1 MIEPLQYNKEAHPA
15 YEISRPVFCHGCLSQ
30 KNTKHDPNIA
40 VKFCAE
46 CPTSPGQDKEYG
58 AFLCR
63 DCDEKNHKN
72 GLAKFHIR
80 PLLVTGPGV
89 RKKVVVRGDGI
100 NFPLSLDHVAIKV
113 KSRVYQNGRCVH
125 KIPWKEMSFVT
136 GMSGRCLHVQVL
148 GARNLMIGDVHG
160 SSDPFV
166 VYSFCGKPLGTT
178 RVRPRST
185 NPRWDNETFIVPMDE
200 NLPAPR
206 DMAQS
211 QKDIVRLE
219 VYDYDWVTQ
228 NEFLGHVEITRSK
241 LMKIAAIS
249 NQLPIR
255 LPLTMKE
262 YHGFIN
268 FQFGF
273 DDKFLHI
280 KPVRAENLNCIDARN
295 LSNPYVKIYLGNSYL
310 VGTSATVTNS
320 INPQWDGNQV
330 FKVKMLQLLFAE
342 RYTLSQIDAYY
353 ETQERLARM
362 NKDTSKQYQSG
373 SASQLLDEFSSLPT
387 KLALF
392 RIEIYHDTRW
402 KEHKLLG
409 KAFISA
415 HKLRKMLPTLP
426 AADIANMT
434 GYTDYVVST
443 VRQDQYSAKMEALKL
458 KKQTLWGKVK
468 SCFGVEE
475 ELERPG
481 SAEASRPSSPQAR
494 TGANAS
500 SSASGTAGA
509 AGAASPA
516 RRRGNLLGAA
526 SAQGPPSAATASSAG
541 IALPSPNPGPGVT
554 FGIATAGFAPS
565 VNQPGLELQ
574 NLNLPPSRRRKPLEI
589 STAGFGSFSGAP
601 EPATPSA
608 LSISMPGT
616 PAVGL
621 SGLSPMAPG
630 GHAPL
635 PQHVSNSSIGSHS
648 ANSVRSSPRPEVST
662 PIPAEEVHSTPLLPP
677 PSAPPA
683 EDVAEEPKLTNSDP
697 EVTPEVP
704 AVVAAS
710 TVSTAEQSM
719 NAFMQQRSARPAPP
733 PVSEMSERSRA
744 SAPASVASRVS
755 LSITKGDEE
764 VPQDLTDEPLLAR
777 DNTASSG
784 RAPHFSDH
792 SGSTFASRG
801 GRARSLSRMISFRSP
816 EITWSDSHPFPVML
830 DPTAHRGVDA
840 FGNPVSQGF
849 IVLRLIPATR
859 GSVVVGLDEAVRQ
872 MTLGETA
879 NVKCRYDYAYG
890 SFSMGSHIPPRANVI
905 FKVKLLDINHRG
917 RWDLLW
923 RMFVRFMRFVGRL
936 YILFTLYMRGEEAP
950 LPLGQSSK
958 KVKKQ
963 ASYSTKILQ
972 RLGLS
977 SRANALNSDGDSSED
992 MESDSDSDEED
1003 GLMAGEGQDDGAESE
1018 DGSSVDSFQ
1027 QYNNRPRVK
1036 PDPRMRKHLN
1046 QSVQS
1051 GAQIMWNFK
1060 PPKVVKKEKPRTAAP
1075 KKAESVAL
1083 DTVAEDEGGGV
1094 GAGAYAGN
1102 EDADGENSN
1111 SDDEGERV
1119 DGWGR
1124 RHGTTGTGN
1133 NGIGFSARYSDE
1145 DNEITLERGELDNTY
1160 GSDDEVE
1167 EG

>member
-1 MIEPLQYNKEAHPA
+1 
-15 YEISRPVFCHGCLSQ
+15 
-30 KNTKHDPNIA
+30 
-40 VKFCAE
+40 
-46 CPTSPGQDKEYG
+46 
-58 AFLCR
+58 
-63 DCDEKNHKN
+63 
-72 GLAKFHIR
+72 
-80 PLLVTGPGV
+80 
-89 RKKVVVRGDGI
+89 
-100 NFPLSLDHVAIKV
+100 
-113 KSRVYQNGRCVH
+113 
-125 KIPWKEMSFVT
+125 
-136 GMSGRCLHVQVL
+136 MSGRCLHVQVL
-148 GARNLMIGDVHG
+148 GARNLMVGDVHG

-200 NLPAPR
+200 NLPPPR
-206 DMAQS
+206 DMPQS

-219 VYDYDWVTQ
+219 IYDYDWVTQ

-280 KPVRAENLNCIDARN
+280 KAVRAENLNCIDARN

-310 VGTSATVTNS
+310 VGTTATVPNT

-330 FKVKMLQLLFAE
+330 FKLKILQLLFAE

-373 SASQLLDEFSSLPT
+373 SASQLMDEFSSLPT

-392 RIEIYHDTRW
+392 RIEIYHETRW
-402 KEHKLLG
+402 KEHQLLG

-426 AADIANMT
+426 AADVATMT
-434 GYTDYVVST
+434 GYSDYVVTT
-443 VRQDQYSAKMEALKL
+443 VRHDQYSAKMEALKA
-458 KKQTLWGKVK
+458 KKQTLWGRAM
-468 SCFGVEE
+468 SCFKDNE
-475 ELERPG
+475 ELERPT
-481 SAEASRPSSPQAR
+481 SAEQSRPNSPQSRIGAGASGPVGAA
-494 TGANAS
+494 TGA
-500 SSASGTAGA
+500 SA
-509 AGAASPA
+509 PP

-526 SAQGPPSAATASSAG
+526 SAHAPQSAENLPG
-541 IALPSPNPGPGVT
+541 IALLPSPSPVPGVT
-554 FGIATAGFAPS
+554 IGQSGGGGAHLPANNPS
-565 VNQPGLELQ
+565 VDLQ
-574 NLNLPPSRRRKPLEI
+574 NVNLPPSRRRKPLEI
-589 STAGFGSFSGAP
+589 STGFGSFSGVP
-601 EPATPSA
+601 GPVTPSA
-608 LSISMPGT
+608 LSVSMPST
-616 PAVGL
+616 PAVG
-621 SGLSPMAPG
+621 SGNLTPMAPG
-630 GHAPL
+630 GQAPL
-635 PQHVSNSSIGSHS
+635 PQHISNNASNSSLGSHS
-648 ANSVRSSPRPEVST
+648 VNSARSSPRPEVST
-662 PIPAEEVHSTPLLPP
+662 PSPTEEGKAAQLPL

-683 EDVAEEPKLTNSDP
+683 EDSAMVPRQASSDP
-697 EVTPEVP
+697 EVTPEAP
-704 AVVAAS
+704 ALSVG
-710 TVSTAEQSM
+710 TPTADQSM
-719 NAFMQQRSARPAPP
+719 NSFMLQRSARPAPP
-733 PVSEMSERSRA
+733 PISEMSERSRA
-744 SAPASVASRVS
+744 SAPPSVASRA
-755 LSITKGDEE
+755 SIVITRGDEE
-764 VPQDLTDEPLLAR
+764 VHQDLTDEPLLAR

-784 RAPHFSDH
+784 RAPPFSDH

-801 GRARSLSRMISFRSP
+801 RALSLSRMISFRAP
-816 EITWSDSHPFPVML
+816 EIVWSDSHPFPVML

-890 SFSMGSHIPPRANVI
+890 SFSMGSHIPPRANVV

-923 RMFVRFMRFVGRL
+923 RMFVRFMRLIGRL
-936 YILFTLYMRGEEAP
+936 YIALMLYMQGEEAP
-950 LPLGQSSK
+950 IPLGQSSK
-958 KVKKQ
+958 KIKKQ
-963 ASYSTKILQ
+963 ASYSTKLLQ

-977 SRANALNSDGDSSED
+977 SRNNANNSDGDSSED
-992 MESDSDSDEED
+992 EQSDSDSDDED
-1003 GLMAGEGQDDGAESE
+1003 GFMDGEGQEDGAESE

-1060 PPKVVKKEKPRTAAP
+1060 PPKVVKKEKPRTAAV
-1075 KKAESVAL
+1075 KKSERTALL
-1083 DTVAEDEGGGV
+1083 DTVAEDEGGATAGGG
-1094 GAGAYAGN
+1094 GAHAGN
-1102 EDADGENSN
+1102 DGEHSG
-1111 SDDEGERV
+1111 SDNEGERV

-1124 RHGTTGTGN
+1124 RHGAGN
-1133 NGIGFSARYSDE
+1133 GSGAEGIGFSARYSDE
-1145 DNEITLERGELDNTY
+1145 DNEITLERGEMDNTY
-1160 GSDDEVE
+1160 GSDDEE
-1167 EG
+1167 EDAG